1 MKSSTEDQVLKS
13 GLKLSQVS
21 FRPLESPQIFPG
33 SNKYAENLT
42 TTKTD
47 SLDIEFEENRA
58 KKIAELQSLSDQ
70 DLLHKMQKL
79 KQRAYR

>member
-1 MKSSTEDQVLKS
+1 MKSSTDGRALKF

-21 FRPLESPQIFPG
+21 YRHLESPQTFPG

-47 SLDIEFEENRA
+47 SLDIELEENRA

>member
-1 MKSSTEDQVLKS
+1 MNYLINYYNF
-13 GLKLSQVS
+13 LSKPHIKAYQ
-21 FRPLESPQIFPG
+21 
-33 SNKYAENLT
+33 NLT

-47 SLDIEFEENRA
+47 SLDIELEENRA